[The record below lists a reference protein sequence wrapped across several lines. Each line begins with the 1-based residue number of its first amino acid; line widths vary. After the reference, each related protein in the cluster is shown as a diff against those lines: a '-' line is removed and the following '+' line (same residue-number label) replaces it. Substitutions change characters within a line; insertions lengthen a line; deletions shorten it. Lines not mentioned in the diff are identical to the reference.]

1 MSVSNRADNTEGTN
15 EQLDPEK
22 IKEIA
27 QSTLQSSGF
36 VFDEK
41 VGQYYDVQNA
51 LHYDQVCE

>member
-1 MSVSNRADNTEGTN
+1 MSASNRPDNTEGST
-15 EQLDPEK
+15 EQLDPDK
-22 IKEIA
+22 LKEIA

-36 VFDEK
+36 VYDEK